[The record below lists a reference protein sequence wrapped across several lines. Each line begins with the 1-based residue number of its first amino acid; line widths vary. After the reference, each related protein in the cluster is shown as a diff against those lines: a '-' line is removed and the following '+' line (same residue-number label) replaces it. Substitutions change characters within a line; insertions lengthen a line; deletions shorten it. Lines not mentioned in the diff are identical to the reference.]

1 MDGTGGR
8 RKEGRKEGRFA
19 QSSVINLPLPFAA
32 KKNRRRV
39 GRVGRVGRQLKT
51 SRTHIL
57 SLSLSLNGGLA
68 LFSRPTQ
75 LTGGAGAATLLICAF
90 LVDRL
95 FAPCRYCASCFR
107 PLSVS
112 SSSNSYCE
120 ATLCRSALVECNPT
134 KPISRDGLKSAP
146 WVAYIFCLALPG
158 SCSAKQVHFLGRVS
172 TQYRVT
178 RYP

>member
-1 MDGTGGR
+1 MARVEGLP
-8 RKEGRKEGRFA
+8 KEEGRKDALLKVPSLIFLFLLRRKRTGDA
-19 QSSVINLPLPFAA
+19 SAASAGSSRLLGHTFS
-32 KKNRRRV
+32 
-39 GRVGRVGRQLKT
+39 L
-51 SRTHIL
+51 SL